1 MPMSDPK
8 TTDLLARIAAA
19 VGRIEA
25 VANTP
30 KPPASPTANG
40 ALQDLEARH
49 ALLRSE
55 ANGALSALNAII
67 EQAK

>member
-1 MPMSDPK
+1 MADTK

-19 VGRIEA
+19 VSRIEA
-25 VANTP
+25 VASAP
-30 KPPASPTANG
+30 KPSSPPSFNG

-55 ANGALSALNAII
+55 ATGALSALNAMI